1 MIARKAQTGNAPA
14 GDIAKTDGAGS
25 GKNAC
30 QGGAAGVCGSEDA
43 ANASACNVRNRNV
56 MLFED
61 LQHTQVREAAGE
73 SATQGQSDALTRG
86 DVKFGGFRNVFH
98 YKGSFAI
105 AMGSPNGPRVPKFQ
119 Y

>member
-25 GKNAC
+25 GKNAG
-30 QGGAAGVCGSEDA
+30 QRSAAGVCGSEDA
-43 ANASACNVRNRNV
+43 ANAGACNVRNRNV

-73 SATQGQSDALTRG
+73 SATQGQSDAWTRG

-105 AMGSPNGPRVPKFQ
+105 AMESPNGPGVPKFQ